1 MQVTKKELPKSQ
13 LELTVELSLEEFNP
27 YIEKGAQ
34 KVSEEV
40 NIEGFRKGKVPL
52 DVLKQKIG
60 EMTILE
66 ESARL
71 AINKTI
77 DEVINKNNLGRQA
90 IGQPQVNITK
100 LAPNNPL
107 EYKVVFSL
115 LPEIALGEYKK
126 LNIKVE
132 EVKIDDKEIDK
143 ALNDLREM
151 RASETV
157 VDREIKEG
165 DKVIVDIK
173 MFRDKVPVEQGD
185 HKDIAILVGKNYFVP
200 GFDAKIV
207 GAKKDE
213 ERQFELLYP
222 ENHHQKDL
230 AGKMVDFNVKIKE
243 VYARELPKL
252 DDKFVEFFK
261 LKNLEELKSNLKES
275 LLHEKKHQVDY
286 KNESELIGKIVE
298 NTKFGDLP
306 DEIIQ
311 SEAKNMMMELE
322 QSVTRQGSK
331 FEDYLNHLKK
341 TREELM
347 LEMMPNAFKRVKSA
361 LVIRELAIIEKI
373 VPADKEIDDKIE
385 ELKKQYKDNE
395 QINKMLAEPSYRHYL
410 NNILTNE
417 KVIAKLKEWNYAD
430 TGSKQKS

>member
-13 LELTVELSLEEFNP
+13 VELIVELSLDEFKP

-34 KVSEEV
+34 KVSEGV
-40 NIEGFRKGKVPL
+40 NIEGFRKGKVPT

-71 AINKTI
+71 VINKTI
-77 DEVINKNNLGRQA
+77 DEVIEKNTMGRQA
-90 IGQPQVNITK
+90 VGQPQVNITK

-107 EYKVVFSL
+107 EYKVTFSL
-115 LPEIALGEYKK
+115 LPEIALGEYKN

-132 EVKIDDKEIDK
+132 EIKVDDKEIEK
-143 ALNDLREM
+143 ALGDLQEM
-151 RASETV
+151 RASEV
-157 VDREIKEG
+157 IADREIRTG

-173 MFRDKVPVEQGD
+173 MSRDKVSVEHGD
-185 HKDIAILVGKNYFVP
+185 HKDVTILIGKNYFVP
-200 GFDAKIV
+200 GFDDKIT

-213 ERQFELLYP
+213 ECQFELIYP
-222 ENHHQKDL
+222 EDHHQKDL
-230 AGKMVDFNVKIKE
+230 AGKLVDFNVKIKE
-243 VYARELPKL
+243 VYNRELPKL
-252 DDKFVEFFK
+252 DDKFAEFFK
-261 LKNLEELKSNLKES
+261 LKSLEELKTNLRES
-275 LLHEKKHQVDY
+275 LLHEKKHQAEH
-286 KNESELIGKIVE
+286 KNESELISRIVE
-298 NTKFGDLP
+298 NTKFGDFP

-311 SEAKNMMMELE
+311 SEARNMMMELE
-322 QSVTRQGSK
+322 QSVVRQGGK
-331 FEDYLNHLKK
+331 FEDYLSHLKK

-347 LEMMPNAFKRVKSA
+347 LELMPNAVKRVKSA
-361 LVIRELAIIEKI
+361 LIIRELAIVEKI
-373 VPADKEIDDKIE
+373 TPTEKEIDDKIE

-395 QINKMLAEPSYRHYL
+395 QIIKMLGEPNYRHYL